1 MYFLCF
7 LIPIEDPQGIDLI
20 NGHHADACGEN
31 FESSILSGPELRVM
45 KPHLRKSAQIDS
57 APGVNWKAKFDGKF
71 KSDLILN
78 ITSTYVNAWHKN
90 DTSNNSIK
98 PTHSIIQ

>member
-1 MYFLCF
+1 
-7 LIPIEDPQGIDLI
+7 
-20 NGHHADACGEN
+20 
-31 FESSILSGPELRVM
+31 M
-45 KPHLRKSAQIDS
+45 KPHLRKWAQIDS

-98 PTHSIIQ
+98 LPHAIIQINTIVSSLLAYMVELHGFFQWD